1 MTSQEFKT
9 IRQQLGLTQAELAET
24 MGMTQQAVSRIERG
38 ERQPTKQQW
47 AFIAHLKGNK
57 HENKCIDIR

>member
-1 MTSQEFKT
+1 MTSAEFKQ

-57 HENKCIDIR
+57 HENKCMDIR